1 MLIPKIDA
9 ELCVGC
15 GTCEET
21 CPDVFKLDDDGLAR
35 VIDASACSECECQ
48 EAADTCP
55 EEAIT
60 LVEE

>member
-15 GTCEET
+15 GTCEDT

-35 VIDASACSECECQ
+35 VIGATACSECECR
-48 EAADTCP
+48 EAAEACP

-60 LVEE
+60 LVDG